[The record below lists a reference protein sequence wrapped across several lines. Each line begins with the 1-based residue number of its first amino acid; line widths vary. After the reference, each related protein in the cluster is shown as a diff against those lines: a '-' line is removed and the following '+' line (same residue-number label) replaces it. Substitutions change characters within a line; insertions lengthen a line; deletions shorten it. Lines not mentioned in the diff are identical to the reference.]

1 MSVGAPFTD
10 VEEKLGEPLELV
22 IRLAGKASCLN
33 AHVLVEL
40 EELLV
45 SPEVAQAKG
54 GTDGGGLVVILDD
67 GEDLADVAGA
77 DDDLATE
84 RDVGKGWMDV
94 AHEVAEGVIEALEQ
108 VLVEHGDLVDK
119 QE

>member
-1 MSVGAPFTD
+1 M
-10 VEEKLGEPLELV
+10 

-108 VLVEHGDLVDK
+108 VLVEHGDFADK